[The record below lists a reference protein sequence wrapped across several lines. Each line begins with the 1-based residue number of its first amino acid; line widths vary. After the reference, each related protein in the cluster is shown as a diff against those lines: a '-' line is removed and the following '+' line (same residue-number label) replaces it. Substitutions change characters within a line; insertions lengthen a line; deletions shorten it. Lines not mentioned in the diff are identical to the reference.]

1 MYCFEGNGDASIFCD
16 SLPLKS
22 SHLVVKSDMFH
33 DCSRARKV
41 NGIDVYLI
49 NRGLSCCLYH
59 SGIVVIDMVISK
71 RLVERGL

>member
-41 NGIDVYLI
+41 NGVDDYLVD
-49 NRGLSCCLYH
+49 RGAGCYSYYA
-59 SGIVVIDMVISK
+59 GIVVIDMMISR